1 MKGSRT
7 PSQSKIV
14 DAQRA
19 VRSVVHDAQNDIVLD
34 LRCVHI
40 AENYIISAALDCF
53 QTYAP
58 DVAVLSLYAVAVATS
73 AGESAL
79 HAPVITGNR
88 SGLEWS
94 EHAEETNQREN
105 KQSREENDSGLHN
118 EYLPFNQWAVPLSY
132 GLIIP
137 YFAGKVYSQNAQ
149 TCDRFSACFC
159 ANRAAAHATLH
170 HFNA

>member
-14 DAQRA
+14 DAQGA
-19 VRSVVHDAQNDIVLD
+19 VRSVVHDAQNDIILD
-34 LRCVHI
+34 LRCMHI
-40 AENYIISAALDCF
+40 AENYIISAALDRF

-58 DVAVLSLYAVAVATS
+58 DIAVLSLYAVAVATS

-88 SGLEWS
+88 SGLERS
-94 EHAEETNQREN
+94 EHAEETNQRED
-105 KQSREENDSGLHN
+105 KESEKENDSGLHN
-118 EYLPFNQWAVPLSY
+118 KYLPFKLWAVPLSY

-137 YFAGKVYSQNAQ
+137 HFAEKVYSQNAQ
-149 TCDRFSACFC
+149 TCDQFSACFC
-159 ANRAAAHATLH
+159 ANRAAARATLH
-170 HFNA
+170 RFNV